1 MKTNCIQK
9 YTDHRQRIID
19 AMKEQAIS
27 KGFHK
32 ASMSE
37 VAKSAELSVGQIY
50 RYFAHKDDIICALVE
65 QTTSYRLEFMSEFL
79 NKQNWL
85 ARHVATPNEARHNMR
100 ILTIEIKAEA
110 ARNTVISNIC
120 YKSHLLLQNR
130 AIEIMQE
137 RYPTMGKEEIIARI
151 DLLITITE
159 GFMTRWDDQREP
171 PSTATINLYSK
182 VLEDILPG

>member
-1 MKTNCIQK
+1 MKTTCTQK
-9 YTDHRQRIID
+9 QAEHRQRIIN

-37 VAKSAELSVGQIY
+37 IAKSAELSVGQIY

-65 QTTSYRLEFMSEFL
+65 QTTLCRLELMPEFL

-85 ARHVATPNEARHNMR
+85 DRHITPPNQARRNIR

-110 ARNTVISNIC
+110 ARNSVISEIC
-120 YKSHLLLQNR
+120 RKSHTLLRNR
-130 AIEIMQE
+130 AVEIMQE
-137 RYPTMGKEEIIARI
+137 RYPMMDKQEIIARI

-159 GFMTRWDDQREP
+159 GFVSRWDDQRQ
-171 PSTATINLYSK
+171 SYSAATISLYHK
-182 VLEDILPG
+182 ILDDILPD

>member
-1 MKTNCIQK
+1 MKTTCIQK
-9 YTDHRQRIID
+9 QTEHRQRIIN

-37 VAKSAELSVGQIY
+37 IAKSAELSVGQIY

-65 QTTSYRLEFMSEFL
+65 QTTSCRLEFMSEFL

-85 ARHVATPNEARHNMR
+85 SRHVATPNQNTHDMR
-100 ILTIEIKAEA
+100 ILMIEIKAEA

-120 YKSHLLLQNR
+120 YESHLILQNR
-130 AIEIMQE
+130 AVEIMQK
-137 RYPTMGKEEIIARI
+137 RYPTMGKEEIVARI

-159 GFMTRWDDQREP
+159 GFMTSWNNQRNP
-171 PSTATINLYSK
+171 PSAATINLYSEI
-182 VLEDILPG
+182 LENILPD